1 MASARVAKR
10 AREEVAAVDSPAKQA
25 RADGAKPAE
34 VVPEGAAAAA
44 ASDHADAADAEPAE
58 PVEPAKP
65 SLRKTLAGMKDL
77 PAEECAALIQLFV
90 SKLSDDATKEMLADK
105 KGASLKRAREY
116 LDDAATA
123 LWKGLAGV
131 SDLAAIG
138 QEVISSALETASA
151 RLADPSCG
159 RLCRAR
165 CARAMG
171 VLVGSGA
178 LAGDDVQTAV
188 SRLSAAMSDSGHVSC
203 ARFGAAEGARIAI
216 PGLSAAQRASFGA
229 LAEEARKGKLSKPLR
244 AALDGLTKALAEAK

>member
-10 AREEVAAVDSPAKQA
+10 AREEVIAEDSLAKHA
-25 RADGAKPAE
+25 RPDGEKTAE
-34 VVPEGAAAAA
+34 VAPEDTAAAE
-44 ASDHADAADAEPAE
+44 ASSEAGATDAEPAE
-58 PVEPAKP
+58 PPKP
-65 SLRKTLAGMKDL
+65 SLRKTLAGMKDM
-77 PAEECAALIQLFV
+77 PAEECAALIQLFA
-90 SKLSDDATKEMLADK
+90 SKLSDEATKEMLADK

-116 LDDAATA
+116 LDDAASA

-131 SDLAAIG
+131 SDLSAID
-138 QEVISSALETASA
+138 QEVTNGALETASA

-178 LAGDDVQTAV
+178 LSGAGVTSAV

-203 ARFGAAEGARIAI
+203 ARFGAAEGAKLAI
-216 PGLSAAQRASFGA
+216 PGLTAAQREEFGSLAAEASKV
-229 LAEEARKGKLSKPLR
+229 RLSKPLR
-244 AALDGLTKALAEAK
+244 AALDGLTKALAETK